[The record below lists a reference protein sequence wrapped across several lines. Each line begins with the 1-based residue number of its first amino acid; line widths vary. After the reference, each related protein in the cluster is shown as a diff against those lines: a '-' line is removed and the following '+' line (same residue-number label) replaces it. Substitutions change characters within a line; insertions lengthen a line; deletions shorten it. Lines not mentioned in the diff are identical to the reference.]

1 MPKCVT
7 FLNDLRL
14 APLLPPVLVLEHCL
28 DLSLQFKQELLLLL
42 VTEIVIKANACVN
55 GKCLRLPH
63 NLYHTDR
70 GAQTIS

>member
-28 DLSLQFKQELLLLL
+28 DLSLQFKQELLASLSHRDRHQGQRMREREMSP
-42 VTEIVIKANACVN
+42 VTA
-55 GKCLRLPH
+55 
-63 NLYHTDR
+63 
-70 GAQTIS
+70 